1 MKGKK
6 KCEIYLKNATA
17 FFNKNECLSVA
28 KKQAWDEYK
37 SEIANGNIYIVQT
50 PDLFQNSKKI
60 YIHT

>member
-1 MKGKK
+1 MKGK

-37 SEIANGNIYIVQT
+37 SEIAKGNIYIVST
-50 PDLFQNSKKI
+50 HPGFVSKL
-60 YIHT
+60 